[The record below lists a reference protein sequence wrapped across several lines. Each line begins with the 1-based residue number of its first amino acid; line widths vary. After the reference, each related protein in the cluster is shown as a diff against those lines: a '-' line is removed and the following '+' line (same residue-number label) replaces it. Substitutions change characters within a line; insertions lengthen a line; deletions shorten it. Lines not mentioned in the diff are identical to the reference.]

1 MTNPLLPPNLLSPRF
16 LKFCAVG
23 LMNVL
28 VDFLL
33 YASLLALGV
42 SPYVSRATS
51 WCGSCLFSYL
61 INRSWT
67 FRAGDRGLWP
77 LVRFCV
83 VNLCSLG
90 LGLVLLFFFK
100 KMGCGDNAAFFLSL
114 PFTMVTNYL
123 GYRFWS
129 FKLVDAK

>member
-1 MTNPLLPPNLLSPRF
+1 MTNPLLHREFLSPRF
-16 LKFCAVG
+16 LKFCTVG

-33 YASLLALGV
+33 YLSLLALGA
-42 SPYVSRATS
+42 SPYVSRAAS

-61 INRSWT
+61 INRNWT

-77 LVRFCV
+77 LVRFGV
-83 VNLCSLG
+83 VNACSLG
-90 LGLVLLFFFK
+90 LGLVLLFLFK
-100 KMGCGDNAAFFLSL
+100 KIGCGDSAAFFLSL
-114 PFTMVTNYL
+114 PFTMATNYL

-129 FKLVDAK
+129 FKFVDAK